1 MRKLSLE
8 KMITSFVFWKKKRR
22 FGLVKK
28 KLRGHL
34 ERIQSGEQVPD
45 QMVEINAS
53 SDDTPEIIGEDDN
66 LQPEYVELDEGIDND
81 YIEGELSLNDDL
93 EGEGYDEHLF

>member
-8 KMITSFVFWKKKRR
+8 KMITSFVFWKKKGR
-22 FGLVKK
+22 FVLVKK

-45 QMVEINAS
+45 QPKVMRVMSKMIKKEHYGTTS
-53 SDDTPEIIGEDDN
+53 TPAHPRKVI
-66 LQPEYVELDEGIDND
+66 LPAVPVAH
-81 YIEGELSLNDDL
+81 IEKKRREKAK
-93 EGEGYDEHLF
+93 E